1 MGLFQRLFGSAR
13 DAIRLPNFDAGNK
26 AVELSAT
33 MLCEAIDRGSV
44 GSDGPNRVRLATL
57 FARGYLF
64 GFSKSCIQRFGVF
77 GEIESLA
84 LITVIHTK
92 MFGGP
97 VGWLLVQDALRE
109 QGQAEFDRGQTAGA
123 EDFFRWLNDRS
134 TSPLVLT
141 DYLLADDEASGRK
154 VQSSA
159 PLAGTVVE
167 PLGASPVRYSV
178 LWH

>member
-1 MGLFQRLFGSAR
+1 MGLFQRLFGGTC
-13 DAIRLPNFDAGNK
+13 DAIRLPNFDPGSK
-26 AVELSAT
+26 AAELSAT

-64 GFSKSCIQRFGVF
+64 GFSESCIQRFGVF

-84 LITVIHTK
+84 LITVVHTK
-92 MFGGP
+92 IFGGQI
-97 VGWLLVQDALRE
+97 GWLLVQDALRE
-109 QGQAEFDRGQTAGA
+109 QGHAEFDCGQTAGA
-123 EDFFRWLNDRS
+123 KDFFRWLSDRS
-134 TSPLVLT
+134 TTPLVLT
-141 DYLLADDEASGRK
+141 DYLLADDEASGPE
-154 VQSSA
+154 VHSSA

-167 PLGASPVRYSV
+167 PISASPMRSSV